1 MSKKKTGKVNQIR
14 KILAGNIKFYRQ
26 KKNITQMELAEKTGL
41 AGQTIKNFE
50 KGRTWG
56 QDCTVTA
63 IAKAL
68 KIKVW
73 ELYVP
78 KKRQYGR

>member
-1 MSKKKTGKVNQIR
+1 MKRKKIKKINEIR
-14 KILAGNIKFYRQ
+14 KILAGNIKYFRQ
-26 KKNITQMELAEKTGL
+26 KRKITQIKLAEKTGL
-41 AGQTIKNFE
+41 AEQTIKNFE

-73 ELYVP
+73 ELYIP
-78 KKRQYGR
+78 KRM